1 MVLLDLMAVLEHL
14 QKSIVG
20 KALSNTP
27 SCLNFTAAL
36 SDDEDRAA
44 KGFDQGYTASREHN
58 TFTSFQILFHGSL
71 VDFKLRMNLNKM
83 NVKSLTLPGS
93 LIYPTA
99 NCGSFRPFTGL
110 SFSLENA
117 PISFS
122 FFFSFFSVKIS
133 RDFYNFVFELFGY
146 EQLI

>member
-44 KGFDQGYTASREHN
+44 KGFA
-58 TFTSFQILFHGSL
+58 
-71 VDFKLRMNLNKM
+71 
-83 NVKSLTLPGS
+83 
-93 LIYPTA
+93 
-99 NCGSFRPFTGL
+99 
-110 SFSLENA
+110 
-117 PISFS
+117 
-122 FFFSFFSVKIS
+122 
-133 RDFYNFVFELFGY
+133 
-146 EQLI
+146 